1 MLLYIYNILAAQKLN
16 LGGTAMRRIRTVIL
30 LSCVLLTA
38 LCTVACHH
46 ASDTPADSMTTVSVQ
61 PSSTPAP
68 TPVTYTVATISSL
81 QDEYVYAH
89 EEASSSSGIVGAAV
103 LDIDFL
109 VLSQD
114 ETWCQVLYDEDHVGY
129 FETKYLTIHQS
140 DTMPPIHDSC
150 YIVPRTISF
159 SSTSVSFDNQLVI
172 KNSTFLDPE
181 TGAVSPCLDIYLS
194 DGTLLRANA
203 GLVIEEGTIT
213 APALPYIQQYNPD
226 GSVLSAAP
234 TPDPSVTPVP
244 DELGT
249 DVSQAPTST
258 PAPVTIS
265 VSAGLV
271 TSATGILLDA
281 PADPGSLYTSES
293 GVSSLTSLFADSYN
307 KVIAQDNTIISFEGT
322 FLDNSTVTVTSGTI
336 YSEEGAIEITSG
348 AYLLPQVTVDSLVD
362 VDYFSDGIAIDMML
376 SHDDNFLG
384 ENVYG
389 GQVCLLQQGTLEKL
403 KQAQAIFAADGY
415 TIILYDAYRPYSVT
429 VALYNKYKDGTY
441 VAGLTNGSVH
451 NRGAAVDMSLLDANG
466 IPLEMP
472 SAIHTLNETSNRD
485 YEGMTDTA
493 RANME
498 YMAEVMTSCG
508 FSTIN
513 SEWWH
518 FSDTNNKSYTRT
530 DHEMKEVLMVIL
542 SND

>member
-1 MLLYIYNILAAQKLN
+1 
-16 LGGTAMRRIRTVIL
+16 MRRIRTVIL
-30 LSCVLLTA
+30 LSCILLTA
-38 LCTVACHH
+38 LCTVACHDVSH
-46 ASDTPADSMTTVSVQ
+46 TPAESMATASAQ
-61 PSSTPAP
+61 PSSTPTP

-89 EEASSSSGIVGAAV
+89 KEASSSSGIVGAAV

-114 ETWCQVLYDEDHVGY
+114 GTWCQVLYDEDHVGY

-140 DTMPPIHDSC
+140 ATIPTLHDPC

-159 SSTSVSFDNQLVI
+159 SSTSVSFNNQLVI
-172 KNSTFLDPE
+172 KKSTYTDPE
-181 TGAVSPCLDIYLS
+181 TGAVSPCLDVYLS
-194 DGTLLRANA
+194 DGTLLCANA
-203 GLVIEEGTIT
+203 GLVIEDGTIT
-213 APALPYIQQYNPD
+213 SPALPYIQQYNPD
-226 GSVLSAAP
+226 GSVLAAAP
-234 TPDPSVTPVP
+234 TPEPS
-244 DELGT
+244 
-249 DVSQAPTST
+249 AT
-258 PAPVTIS
+258 PASEESSTDISPTATPTPSPVTIT
-265 VSAGLV
+265 VSAGSV

-281 PADPGSLYTSES
+281 PVDPGSLYQSES
-293 GVSSLTSLFADSYN
+293 GISTLTSLFADSYN
-307 KVIAQDNTIISFEGT
+307 KVITQDHTIISFEGT
-322 FLDNSTVTVTSGTI
+322 FLDGAAVTVTSGTI
-336 YSEEGAIEITSG
+336 YSEAGAIQITSG
-348 AYLLPQVTVDSLVD
+348 AYLQPQITVDSLVD

-389 GQVCLLQQGTLEKL
+389 GQVCLLQLGTLEKL
-403 KQAQAIFAADGY
+403 KHAQEIFAADGY

-472 SAIHTLNETSNRD
+472 SAIHTLDETSNRN
-485 YEGMTDTA
+485 YAGMTDTA

-530 DHEMKEVLMVIL
+530 DHDMKEVLMVIL